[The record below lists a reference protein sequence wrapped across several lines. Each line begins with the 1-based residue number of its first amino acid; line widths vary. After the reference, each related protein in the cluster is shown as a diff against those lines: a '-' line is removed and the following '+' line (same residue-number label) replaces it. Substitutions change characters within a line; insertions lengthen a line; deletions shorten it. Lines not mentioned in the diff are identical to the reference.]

1 MYQGENLKVTI
12 EIRDSAENI
21 IPKANVNSIDVLIYD
36 EANRKVHLKF
46 STGSKVGYG
55 LISPVDGEE
64 KYEFTITSDQTE
76 NLPHGRYMISIKTN
90 TDSSD
95 FSEGLVD
102 IEQAPLFEIV
112 KTIKDA

>member
-1 MYQGENLKVTI
+1 MYQGENLKFTI

-21 IPKANVNSIDVLIYD
+21 ISKANINSIDILIYD
-36 EANRKVHLKF
+36 EASRKVHLRF
-46 STGSKVGYG
+46 STESKDGYS

-64 KYEFTITSDQTE
+64 KYAFTITSDQTE
-76 NLPHGRYMISIKTN
+76 NLPHGRYMISIKSN
-90 TDSSD
+90 TDSPEI
-95 FSEGLVD
+95 SEGLVN